1 MMRNMAKARV
11 FLSLVVA
18 AGAVQGCGK
27 LFSSSSEPAGS
38 SSAAPVAAAPAAGG
52 ASVVIPAGT
61 LIAGATCDATPRITN
76 EELPGTSVQLGD
88 FSIDTYPYPNDPTK
102 APVTN
107 VSRDEAAQMCA
118 AAGKR
123 LCTEL
128 EWERACKG
136 GSNQEYEY
144 GNTFTAATCA
154 AVAAGSA
161 PGAGSMGSRATCAST
176 FGVHDMHGLVWEWTD
191 SNWGRGTSGGLV
203 ATRGGYGPNGELQ
216 TRCANGQGRAP
227 LEKAAI
233 VGFRCCS
240 GTKNTADVNITNT
253 KQPALVEEPSVDAA
267 LNTRLIAALPKDL
280 RTAPNA
286 TVAFEKIF
294 RWHPRPNEEIL
305 LARWA
310 AKGAS
315 ATLFRPMA
323 FKICGNQT
331 HLLAQPRG
339 PVDKAQN
346 PATGADPQKS
356 STHVGLATNEG
367 DMIFNYVFG
376 RVGIEQPAFVK
387 GNAGVDAGAPASTDA
402 GGAPATVAA
411 LTATVD
417 AAAPAPTATPA
428 VATAPAPK
436 PATPASPTVAPVGLP
451 VGAPKPVPP
460 KAAPH

>member
-1 MMRNMAKARV
+1 M
-11 FLSLVVA
+11 S
-18 AGAVQGCGK
+18 VQGCGK

-38 SSAAPVAAAPAAGG
+38 SSAAASSSAPVAGG
-52 ASVVIPAGT
+52 ATVAIPAGT
-61 LIAGATCDATPRITN
+61 LIAGASCDATPRVTN
-76 EELPGTSVQLGD
+76 EELPGTSIQLGD
-88 FSIDTYPYPNDPTK
+88 FSIDAYPYPNDPSK

-107 VSRDEAAQMCA
+107 VSRDEAAQMCS

-144 GNTFTAATCA
+144 GKTFTAATCA
-154 AVAAGSA
+154 TVAAGAA
-161 PGAGSMGSRATCAST
+161 PGAGTMGSRAACVST
-176 FGVHDMHGLVWEWTD
+176 YGVHDMHGLVWEWTD

-203 ATRGGYGPNGELQ
+203 TTRGGYGPNGELQ
-216 TRCANGQGRAP
+216 SRCANGQGRAP

-240 GTKNTADVNITNT
+240 GPKNTADVNITNT

-267 LNTRLIAALPKDL
+267 LNTRLLNALPKDL
-280 RTAPNA
+280 HTGANA
-286 TVAFEKIF
+286 TAAFEKIF

-305 LARWA
+305 LARWV
-310 AKGAS
+310 AKPNGA
-315 ATLFRPMA
+315 LFRPMA

-339 PVDKAQN
+339 AVDKAQN

-356 STHVGLATNEG
+356 STHIGLGANEG
-367 DMIFNYVFG
+367 DLVFNYVFG

-387 GNAGVDAGAPASTDA
+387 GNAGVDAGAPASDG
-402 GGAPATVAA
+402 GGAGATVAA
-411 LTATVD
+411 VTATTD
-417 AAAPAPTATPA
+417 AGASTTPAAP
-428 VATAPAPK
+428 VATAPAKAVAAPGAPQPGK
-436 PATPASPTVAPVGLP
+436 PVVKVAP
-451 VGAPKPVPP
+451 
-460 KAAPH
+460 H